1 MAKTAETIQKIPT
14 ECVDTIN
21 TYASLIHTAFVQGK
35 ENQRE
40 EMSRKLR
47 GYLTCLVDLG
57 KLKEADLRNIYLWVI
72 SGHWVGEKAGLINDT

>member
-1 MAKTAETIQKIPT
+1 MERTADSIEKVPA
-14 ECVDTIN
+14 ECVETIN
-21 TYASLIHTAFVQGK
+21 TYASLIRTAFVQGK

-57 KLKEADLRNIYLWVI
+57 LLTEIGHRNLYLWVI
-72 SGHWVGEKAGLINDT
+72 SGHWVGEKAGVIE